1 MRTFHESDIR
11 RRVKVLAFGLAAW
24 SLVVAARL
32 VQLQVFGHARAKAAV
47 LDQARNRVT
56 VEPRRGD
63 ILDRNGQILACSL
76 PAPSVVVRNV
86 EGETPA
92 QEQAKVRRLQQELG
106 LSPKEAAYVL
116 GRLKEDRGYTYVKKR
131 VPEADAARVMA
142 LRLAGLDLE
151 AGTRRYYPL
160 GSLASHVIGGMNP
173 ASGDMNG
180 VELRY
185 NAVLKGEEGERV
197 DYRVRG
203 GRGYETRII
212 KPPVPG
218 RDIVL
223 TIDATIQYIVEKE
236 LARTVAGHEAS
247 WGAIVVMDPA
257 SGEILALASWPSYD
271 VNEFP
276 GPKEAWRNHAVQA
289 VYEPGSTF
297 KIVTAAAARER
308 NRVSY
313 TEVFDCSAGSI
324 RVAGTTISDH
334 RRCGLLPFPRVIQES
349 SNVGTVLFAQRL
361 AIPEYFE
368 TIKAFGFGTKTG
380 IDLPGEVAGRVRRP
394 EEWNK
399 RVSLPHVAIGYEVTV
414 NALQILR
421 AMNAFAAGGLLVR
434 PHVVKDGP
442 AAGGGRSGED
452 GDGPARAVSERIA
465 AELVERVFTGVID
478 DGTGSRGRLDGY
490 GAAGKTGTSQKYDD
504 ALKSYTKTYT
514 ASFVGFTPLKEP
526 RLSMVVVLD
535 GPKNGYYGGE
545 TCAPVFK
552 DIARQVLRYLRVPP
566 ERPLP
571 PRILTAGLKKGGR
584 P

>member
-24 SLVVAARL
+24 SLVVAGRL
-32 VQLQVFGHARAKAAV
+32 VQLQVFGHARAKATV

-63 ILDRNGQILACSL
+63 ILDRNGQILASSL
-76 PAPSVVVRNV
+76 PAPSVVIRNV

-92 QEQAKVRRLQQELG
+92 QEQAKVGRLRRELG
-106 LSPKEAAYVL
+106 LSAKEAAYVL
-116 GRLKEDRGYTYVKKR
+116 GRLREDRGYTYVKKR
-131 VPEADAARVMA
+131 VFETDAARVMA
-142 LRLAGLDLE
+142 LKLAGVDLE
-151 AGTRRYYPL
+151 AGTRRHYPL

-236 LARTVAGHEAS
+236 LARTVAEHEAS
-247 WGAIVVMDPA
+247 WGAVVVMEPA
-257 SGEILALASWPSYD
+257 SGEILALASWPGYD
-271 VNEFP
+271 VNIFP
-276 GPKEAWRNHAVQA
+276 GPREAWRNNAVQA

-308 NRVSY
+308 NRVGYS
-313 TEVFDCSAGSI
+313 EVFDCSAGSI
-324 RVAGTTISDH
+324 RVANTTISDH
-334 RRCGLLPFPRVIQES
+334 DRVGILPFPKVIQES

-361 AIPEYFE
+361 SIPEYYE
-368 TIKAFGFGTKTG
+368 TIRAFGFGTKTG
-380 IDLPGEVAGRVRRP
+380 VDLPGEAAGLVRNP
-394 EEWNK
+394 ENWNK
-399 RVSLPHVAIGYEVTV
+399 RVSLPHVAIGYEITV
-414 NALQILR
+414 NALQMLR

-434 PHVVKDGP
+434 PRVVKDGLD
-442 AAGGGRSGED
+442 AGGGRAAGDGE
-452 GDGPARAVSERIA
+452 GPARAVSEKTAR
-465 AELVERVFTGVID
+465 ELVERVFTGVVD
-478 DGTGSRGRLDGY
+478 EGTGSRGRLDGY
-490 GAAGKTGTSQKYDD
+490 GAAGKTGTAQKYDD
-504 ALKSYTKTYT
+504 ALKAYTRTYT
-514 ASFVGFTPLKEP
+514 ASFVGFTPLEEP
-526 RLSMVVVLD
+526 RLSMIVVLD
-535 GPKNGYYGGE
+535 SPKNGYYGGE

-571 PRILTAGLKKGGR
+571 PRVLTARLEKGKK